1 MQVRAVTKYVRMS
14 PQKCRLVV
22 DQIRTKPVS
31 QALELLQF
39 SPKKAAGPVRKTLE
53 SAIANAEHNEGADID
68 ELRVEAVM
76 VDEGPVLKRW
86 RPRAR
91 GRVGRIHKPTCHITV
106 VVGDQSARGS

>member
-68 ELRVEAVM
+68 ELHVQNVL
-76 VDEGPVLKRW
+76 VDQGPTYKRFKA
-86 RPRAR
+86 RAR
-91 GRVGRIHKPTCHITV
+91 GRVNHIMKRTSHITLTV
-106 VVGDQSARGS
+106 SDI